1 MTNRIGSEDS
11 PPSWCACLARAL
23 TEALCSG
30 AGFFHSSASHLDS
43 IDAQGENLEVA
54 IARCCARDAGGC
66 ARSEGKARHAAP
78 GEPQGD
84 LGEPSGQTETRRPE
98 VEEGSRSNCAA
109 SSRNATSVSSR
120 RAPSSTRGRWG
131 AIERTTPRREGDAT
145 NAAKAKA
152 QAATLEVLSAGRDE
166 LRQHAR
172 RLQIPGRSAM
182 NTAELRSAI
191 VKTAKKT
198 GAKLGAGMIVAPLA
212 AAAVA
217 FDATKSKASAAGVTE
232 QDATLGRQGRA
243 VAGVTTA
250 VVTGLIAKMGPK
262 FFGRAVPGVGLALM
276 AEGAREGLQKHGPA
290 GAFFGAFGLD
300 DVAAI
305 AKHKVEE
312 VLLPPPSKRH
322 EAIVPRSSRF
332 ATANAAYHAM
342 QTAKQTSG
350 NTLKGTQNPTNQA
363 AIQANRLQRTR

>member
-1 MTNRIGSEDS
+1 MPKAKTSKSRS
-11 PPSWCACLARAL
+11 RAAVRE
-23 TEALCSG
+23 TPA
-30 AGFFHSSASHLDS
+30 
-43 IDAQGENLEVA
+43 
-54 IARCCARDAGGC
+54 
-66 ARSEGKARHAAP
+66 AAP
-78 GEPQGD
+78 AVKAKRGTQHPANLKAILENRAAKPKLAD
-84 LGEPSGQTETRRPE
+84 LKSKKAAALELRGKLEERNLGVVAKSSIKHARQ
-98 VEEGSRSNCAA
+98 VEKA
-109 SSRNATSVSSR
+109 NATK
-120 RAPSSTRGRWG
+120 
-131 AIERTTPRREGDAT
+131 
-145 NAAKAKA
+145 AAKAKA

-198 GAKLGAGMIVAPLA
+198 GAKLGAGMIIAPLA

-232 QDATLGRQGRA
+232 KQANTSAAKAALA
-243 VAGVTTA
+243 AGGTAA
-250 VVTGLIAKMGPK
+250 VVTGLIATMGPK